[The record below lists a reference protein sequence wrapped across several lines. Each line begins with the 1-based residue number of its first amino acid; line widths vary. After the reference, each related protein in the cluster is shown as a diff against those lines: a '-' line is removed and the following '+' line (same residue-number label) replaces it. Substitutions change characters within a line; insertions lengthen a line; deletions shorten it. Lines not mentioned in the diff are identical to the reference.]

1 MGNKAIVFICVDG
14 PSDIDSLRQPFEDLF
29 DTIGQ
34 EDVELLFRH
43 PKYQGKDM
51 GDVTSMDG
59 VTTDNIEKTI
69 YKYFFKG
76 QDKQSTFGWQDVTT
90 IIHIIDLDGAYVD
103 ADDIKLFTAE
113 EEAIADSLLT
123 NGEPKNTLYLSDHIA
138 VRKSLPARQDILQ
151 RKRKNIEYL
160 LSLSEISVGK
170 RKVRYML
177 YYFSCNLDHFI
188 HGDAN
193 MTGYRKMQ
201 SASAFSGRVTDA
213 DGLVAYFSDN
223 EFCTATSYEQSWQCL
238 RKGCVSLQ
246 RGSNVHLL
254 IEKIRNSSV
263 EDWA

>member
-1 MGNKAIVFICVDG
+1 MGSKAIVFICVDG

-29 DTIGQ
+29 DTIGHD
-34 EDVELLFRH
+34 DVEVQFRH

-59 VTTDNIEKTI
+59 VTSENIEKTI

-76 QDKQSTFGWQDVTT
+76 QDKQSTFGWQDATT

-103 ADDIKLFTAE
+103 ADEIKLFTE
-113 EEAIADSLLT
+113 EEKAIADSLLT

-138 VRKSLPARQDILQ
+138 VRKSLPARQEILQ

-160 LSLSEISVGK
+160 LTRNEISAGK
-170 RKVRYML
+170 RTVRYML

-193 MTGYRKMQ
+193 MTGCKKMQ
-201 SASAFSGRVTDA
+201 SASAFSWCVPDA
-213 DGLVAYFSDN
+213 EGLIAYFSNN
-223 EFCTATSYEQSWQCL
+223 EFCSATSYEQSWKCL
-238 RKGCVSLQ
+238 RKGCASLQ

-254 IEKIRNSSV
+254 IDKIRNSSV